1 MAWKLRQEKRM
12 GPIGDSFPMG
22 PILFLRCASR
32 LFQGDGDAGL
42 LGGGGGLVG
51 QAEAEA
57 CI

>member
-1 MAWKLRQEKRM
+1 M
-12 GPIGDSFPMG
+12 GPIGDSFPMD

-32 LFQGDGDAGL
+32 LFQGDGDTGL
-42 LGGGGGLVG
+42 FGEGGGFAG